1 MDRAHRLGQTRQVTV
16 YRLITKGTID
26 ERIVQLARVKKDVSS
41 VFLTQRPDTDASLR
55 CKTSLSA
62 TRRSPTSPSQARSC
76 SCFSMRTNWRASKPA
91 VARLERRPGRSPPG
105 RMLPSKICGT
115 RKETS
120 SSASP
125 PQAKEARAL
134 AKRTT
139 RTKVSP
145 PHRHLAEGGDEDAGH
160 EAVGRDE
167 EEGQEVGAA
176 ERPTSRQG
184 TTAHDRAITRT
195 QNSHHSVASHVH
207 LQVVYVCCSKP
218 ASLSL
223 VILYCDLESR
233 SRHCVLVLYAIL

>member
-26 ERIVQLARVKKDVSS
+26 ERIVQLARVKKDVSPI
-41 VFLTQRPDTDASLR
+41 FLLQQLNTNAPLR
-55 CKTSLSA
+55 CKTLLSA
-62 TRRSPTSPSQARSC
+62 TRRSPTSRSQARSC
-76 SCFSMRTNWRASKPA
+76 SCSSTRTNWRASKPA
-91 VARLERRPGRSPPG
+91 VARPERPPGRRPPG

-125 PQAKEARAL
+125 PQAKEARAQ
-134 AKRTT
+134 AKKTT
-139 RTKVSP
+139 RTKVSL

-195 QNSHHSVASHVH
+195 QNSLTIPPHIMFT
-207 LQVVYVCCSKP
+207 Y
-218 ASLSL
+218 
-223 VILYCDLESR
+223 R
-233 SRHCVLVLYAIL
+233 